1 MVWYDIIKL
10 LKININENKQNKLF
24 KTEEMD

>member
-24 KTEEMD
+24 ETEEMD

>member
-1 MVWYDIIKL
+1 MVWYDVIKL

>member
-10 LKININENKQNKLF
+10 LKININENKKNKLF